1 MEAYH
6 DENEIPASR
15 EANLQGAITYFRNH
29 KDQMRYARAVAA
41 NEPIGSGV
49 TEAACKTL
57 VKQRLCNSGMRWKEE
72 GAAAVLSLRSLAH
85 TDCRWEQ
92 FWQKVDQYGCAIAA

>member
-1 MEAYH
+1 MMKYAKSQQ
-6 DENEIPASR
+6 EN
-15 EANLQGAITYFRNH
+15 L
-29 KDQMRYARAVAA
+29 
-41 NEPIGSGV
+41 PIGSGV

-72 GAAAVLSLRSLAH
+72 GAQKVLALRTLAH

-92 FWQKVDQYGCAIAA
+92 FWKKIDRYGFSIAA